1 MTVNTQTAGSS
12 ISLADGNENELVSW
26 TADKEYA
33 SVVVS
38 CPEITVGET
47 YLLTAGNSTQEITMD
62 SLIYGGGGMNGQPGS
77 GMPGQSENG
86 MPGQDRKR
94 NDGVPGQK
102 LFTP

>member
-1 MTVNTQTAGSS
+1 MLGGNMQITA
-12 ISLADGNENELVSW
+12 ADDGMH
-26 TADKEYA
+26 ADSA
-33 SVVVS
+33 LT
-38 CPEITVGET
+38 ITGET